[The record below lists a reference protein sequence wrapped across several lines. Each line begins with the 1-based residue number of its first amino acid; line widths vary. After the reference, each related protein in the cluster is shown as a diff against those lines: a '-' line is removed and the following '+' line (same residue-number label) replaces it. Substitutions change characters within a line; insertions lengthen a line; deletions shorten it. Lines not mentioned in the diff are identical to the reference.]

1 MKFRGQY
8 FERALGACVL
18 LGIIGS
24 STFFY
29 LRSRHLNGKY
39 IVMHAEFDAVDGL
52 RPGAPVKIS
61 GVTVGTVLKF
71 KLDPESSA
79 VKVTF
84 NILKK
89 MELPED
95 TSAFITGESL
105 FGEKI
110 LKLDL
115 GNAEEKMPQGGTI
128 YQTQAPLMIEDLIY
142 KFLIPDDKKG
152 KNRDTND
159 KNDTDKND
167 NDKNDHEKEHETS

>member
-1 MKFRGQY
+1 MKIRGQY
-8 FERALGACVL
+8 FERALGAFVL
-18 LGIIGS
+18 FGILGS

-29 LRSRHLNGKY
+29 LKSRHVNGKY
-39 IVMHAEFDAVDGL
+39 VLMHAEFDAVDGL
-52 RPGAPVKIS
+52 RTGAPVKIS
-61 GVTVGTVLKF
+61 GVTVGTVLKCI
-71 KLDPESSA
+71 LDPESSA

-115 GNAEEKMPQGGTI
+115 GNAEEKIPQGGTI

-142 KFLIPDDKKG
+142 KFLIPDEKKN
-152 KNRDTND
+152 KL
-159 KNDTDKND
+159 KD
-167 NDKNDHEKEHETS
+167 NEKETEPSNKENPELAQ